1 MMLCERL
8 LFSAMIEARSWTI
21 QSAIWKHQ
29 GYGISKIYRDLMISE
44 AGHYTTF
51 LSFARKYA
59 DNVDVDKRWKR
70 MDNVRN
76 INDTKLW

>member
-1 MMLCERL
+1 
-8 LFSAMIEARSWTI
+8 
-21 QSAIWKHQ
+21 
-29 GYGISKIYRDLMISE
+29 MISE

-76 INDTKLW
+76 INDTNYGKTETIHG